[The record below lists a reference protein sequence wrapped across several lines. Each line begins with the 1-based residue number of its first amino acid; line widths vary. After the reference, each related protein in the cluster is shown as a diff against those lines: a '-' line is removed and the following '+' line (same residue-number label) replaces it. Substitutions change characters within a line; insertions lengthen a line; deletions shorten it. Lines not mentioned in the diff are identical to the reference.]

1 MTSPCFKLLTPNMI
15 ITHIGVCKVGVE
27 VLATKVMTT
36 KSGHGLPNPD
46 DLMFEGILEQDR
58 LLSAGAD
65 RH

>member
-1 MTSPCFKLLTPNMI
+1 MI